1 MQEPRNPLPRLA
13 SIRLVESTTMQLDE
27 LARYYERPLD
37 QAAILVIHY
46 AYLAMLDEKH
56 HKAVRALEHSMYDPE
71 IDDEIP
77 F

>member
-1 MQEPRNPLPRLA
+1 MQESRNSLTRLA

-27 LARYYERPLD
+27 LAQYYERPLD
-37 QAAILVIHY
+37 QAAILAIHY
-46 AYLAMLDEKH
+46 AYLDMLDEKRR
-56 HKAVRALEHSMYDPE
+56 KAASVLEYSMYDPE